1 LIPGWTGSHR
11 GLVSSSQ
18 YVLLF
23 LLPIFKHAAVCFAQ
37 GMANGI
43 WDWPL
48 FTPAVLADGFITTP
62 YVVFMTDAPLSDPLE
77 LQQAYASLLNDH
89 TIAGRGRPRRL
100 GPNERAVG
108 AVRLEGWKV
117 NWHGFSLLDWT
128 ANPCAAA
135 SIDMRMWTLTV
146 GDLPWPTMDQ
156 NSVQECSLIGGE
168 SLKNAA
174 GAVTLSAARLSAK
187 FMHQPMRRPGVASQV
202 LWCYLYPLL
211 CCRP

>member
-1 LIPGWTGSHR
+1 
-11 GLVSSSQ
+11 
-18 YVLLF
+18 
-23 LLPIFKHAAVCFAQ
+23 
-37 GMANGI
+37 M
-43 WDWPL
+43 L

-77 LQQAYASLLNDH
+77 LQRAYASLLNDH
-89 TIAGRGRPRRL
+89 TIAGRGLPRRL

-128 ANPCAAA
+128 ANPCVAAA
-135 SIDMRMWTLTV
+135 IDMRAWTLTV

-174 GAVTLSAARLSAK
+174 GAVTLSAARVSPK